1 MFAGHAACSALRPCL
16 VAFTVQLPGASARSQ
31 AQAAAVRVP
40 LAGGMRMSASDMPG
54 EAAWW
59 CSQASR
65 RLRRIVVLHVLQPV
79 GANCGCPGGQT
90 ILAAIKHG
98 ILYSVQADPMQALDV
113 RTMTPLIMQPSM
125 NANPI
130 KRPTPVLSLLL
141 RRC

>member
-1 MFAGHAACSALRPCL
+1 M
-16 VAFTVQLPGASARSQ
+16 
-31 AQAAAVRVP
+31 
-40 LAGGMRMSASDMPG
+40 
-54 EAAWW
+54 
-59 CSQASR
+59 
-65 RLRRIVVLHVLQPV
+65 LHVLQPV

-130 KRPTPVLSLLL
+130 KQANSRFIIATSQVLTKTSKVTG
-141 RRC
+141 RAPADAGSYDP